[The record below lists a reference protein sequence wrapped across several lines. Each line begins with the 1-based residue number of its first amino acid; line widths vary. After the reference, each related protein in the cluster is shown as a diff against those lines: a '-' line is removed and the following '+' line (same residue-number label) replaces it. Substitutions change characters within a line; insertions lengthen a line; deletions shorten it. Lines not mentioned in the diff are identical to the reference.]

1 MRTTSALRGLAA
13 AAILPAVLVAC
24 TPPDGNRSTQET
36 ATPVPTESSTA
47 TGDSESESGSA
58 ESESTE
64 SESGGSDGESGAV
77 GSVTPEDTYAQG
89 LPAGVS
95 EAPESATAGA
105 SWSEDGSELYVVTF
119 GSSSCPLVAQSVQ
132 ESTDGALE
140 VTLVETGG
148 AVCTMDYTPTTTT
161 VSDLGEVDPSAEHEV
176 TLGELGAL
184 TLPAA
189 SDSVS
194 MTWVSEDSS
203 PGCTADARR
212 H

>member
-47 TGDSESESGSA
+47 TGDSESE

-64 SESGGSDGESGAV
+64 SESTESEGSDGESGAV

-105 SWSEDGSELYVVTF
+105 SWSADGSELYVVTF

-194 MTWVSEDSS
+194 MTWVSEDS
-203 PGCTADARR
+203 
-212 H
+212 